1 MDGERAAAIREWE
14 GRPAGEGHE
23 GLGRLAGEGFSGAV
37 EAGGTWALLTNGR
50 IVGVVDGSIDGID
63 GRSLT
68 AYAAPDDAV
77 PLLFAMQERGGE
89 TRASYYTGD
98 TPLED
103 AHRTLEEGG
112 FTGYVELSENVL
124 SGDYYVVYHGGRSS
138 AVAFVGASRR
148 PLFGDEAFERAAGEV
163 GIYEV
168 IDAPVEVTEIPGVE
182 GAPPAV
188 ATGRDDE
195 PTDAG
200 SVADPGPDDET
211 DAAGTSPDDGGETDA
226 ADGPDDAETAGAGGY
241 GRTGTGRSG
250 TVRGSEEIRVG
261 AGLGGPE
268 ERDDEPDPEPDAGA
282 EPVEA
287 TTPITEPEPEPESGS
302 EPAGEPEPEPEPES
316 GSEPAGESESEPADG
331 PGADAGVEPA
341 GDAATD
347 GEQATDA
354 GTATGAGADAATD
367 GEQATETVPAG
378 ELDAARA
385 ELETARAER
394 DEALS
399 AATELREEVDRLE
412 ARIEELEAEIEAH
425 EAAAAERRTPAGPSL
440 GAAEAL
446 SGTNLFVRYRSKGE
460 PTLTAAAAGEAERAA
475 VEENLRLESHTTFET
490 EGATVDG
497 EPFESF
503 LESSLAYRFADW
515 VVRDLLYELRTTGGP
530 ASMEKLYEAIPE
542 IDRIELDGTVRTGG
556 DGSDDETSAE
566 RRFDVVFRNR
576 MGDPLVVAALHDARD
591 PTAAGAVEGLVDDA
605 RAVAGGSEPFGTAL
619 HVTTSYYEPPAL
631 EFVRETTGG
640 GFLSRSRH
648 RSYVRLDRH
657 HGFHVC
663 LVEARAGEF
672 NLSVPDLSP

>member
-14 GRPAGEGHE
+14 SRPAGEGHE

-50 IVGVVDGSIDGID
+50 IVGVVDGSIDGLD

-168 IDAPVEVTEIPGVE
+168 IDAPVEVTEIPGAE
-182 GAPPAV
+182 DAPPAA

-200 SVADPGPDDET
+200 PVADPAPDDET
-211 DAAGTSPDDGGETDA
+211 DGTGTSPGDGGGADA
-226 ADGPDDAETAGAGGY
+226 TDGPDDAETAGAGGY
-241 GRTGTGRSG
+241 GHGGTSRSG
-250 TVRGSEEIRVG
+250 TVHGSEEIRVG

-268 ERDDEPDPEPDAGA
+268 ERDDEPEPGPDAGT

-287 TTPITEPEPEPESGS
+287 TTPITESGV
-302 EPAGEPEPEPEPES
+302 EPAD
-316 GSEPAGESESEPADG
+316 ESESGVEPADEA
-331 PGADAGVEPA
+331 GADA

-347 GEQATDA
+347 GERVADA
-354 GTATGAGADAATD
+354 GTAAGADAATD
-367 GEQATETVPAG
+367 GERATGPAETVPAG
-378 ELDAARA
+378 ELDAVRA

-399 AATELREEVDRLE
+399 AATELREEIDRLE
-412 ARIEELEAEIEAH
+412 TRIEELEAEIEAH

-475 VEENLRLESHTTFET
+475 VEENLRLESHTTFEA

-515 VVRDLLYELRTTGGP
+515 VVRELLYELRTTGSP

-556 DGSDDETSAE
+556 DGPDDQTGAE

-605 RAVAGGSEPFGTAL
+605 RAVAAGSEPFGTAL

>member
-37 EAGGTWALLTNGR
+37 EAGETWALLTNGR

-211 DAAGTSPDDGGETDA
+211 DAARTSPDDGGETDA

-302 EPAGEPEPEPEPES
+302 EPAGE
-316 GSEPAGESESEPADG
+316 SEPEPADG

-347 GEQATDA
+347 GEQAT
-354 GTATGAGADAATD
+354 
-367 GEQATETVPAG
+367 ETVPAG
-378 ELDAARA
+378 ELDAARAELETARA

>member
-14 GRPAGEGHE
+14 SRPAGEGHE

-200 SVADPGPDDET
+200 PVADSAHDDET
-211 DAAGTSPDDGGETDA
+211 DAAGTGPDDGGETDA

-241 GRTGTGRSG
+241 GPTGTGRSG

-268 ERDDEPDPEPDAGA
+268 ERDDGPEPEPGPDAGA

-287 TTPITEPEPEPESGS
+287 TTPITES
-302 EPAGEPEPEPEPES
+302 EPEPEPEP
-316 GSEPAGESESEPADG
+316 GSEPAGESEPGSEPADG
-331 PGADAGVEPA
+331 PETDAGVEPA
-341 GDAATD
+341 GNAATD

-354 GTATGAGADAATD
+354 GTATGADAATG
-367 GEQATETVPAG
+367 GEQAAGPAETVPAG
-378 ELDAARA
+378 ELDAVRA
-385 ELETARAER
+385 ELEAARTER

-399 AATELREEVDRLE
+399 AATELREEVDRLG

-542 IDRIELDGTVRTGG
+542 VDRIELDGTVRTGG
-556 DGSDDETSAE
+556 DGPDDETSAKG
-566 RRFDVVFRNR
+566 RFDVVFRNR

-591 PTAAGAVEGLVDDA
+591 PTAAGAVERLVDDA
-605 RAVAGGSEPFGTAL
+605 RAVAAGSEPFGTAL